1 MTASRATLFTAA
13 YGVVPGL
20 HRTRHALSPCL
31 LECSGMSATTASANS
46 LQTFSSLGALLRSCR
61 QAMGLTQA
69 AFGALL
75 DMDERAYRRWE
86 SRSGNVSESGLH
98 RLAEVLQLPLP
109 VLAAANLGLPS
120 RFNAGFWYAGES
132 PLDAALFEPERMLRD
147 TGADLGLVR
156 NLASPQFENEVIA
169 FQRRVFS
176 TGKYPAPALLRE
188 AAGRFPDLNWRVTDR
203 FGHACGHVA
212 SYVIAARD
220 YLALRETGWD
230 ERAIT
235 TQHLLQ
241 PDDVDCAPLVYVHS
255 LFSNTP
261 SVAAGNLRQLLQALH
276 ARRAA
281 GWAGALLAG
290 LTITHDLA
298 HACRCLGLSEVRSYA
313 DDQARYGTPDM
324 PRLFEGR
331 LSDLPLAP

>member
-1 MTASRATLFTAA
+1 
-13 YGVVPGL
+13 
-20 HRTRHALSPCL
+20 
-31 LECSGMSATTASANS
+31 MSATAAPANS
-46 LQTFSSLGALLRSCR
+46 LQTFSCLGELLRSCR

-75 DMDERAYRRWE
+75 EMDERAYRRWE
-86 SRSGNVSESGLH
+86 SQDGNVSEGGLH

-109 VLAAANLGLPS
+109 VLAAANLGLPA

-147 TGADLGLVR
+147 TGADQGLVR
-156 NLASPQFENEVIA
+156 NQTSPQFENEVVA
-169 FQRRVFS
+169 FQRRVFC
-176 TGKYPAPALLRE
+176 TGKYPPSALLRE
-188 AAGRFPDLNWRVTDR
+188 AAQRFPDLNWRVTDR

-220 YLALRETGWD
+220 YQALREMGWD
-230 ERAIT
+230 ERAVT
-235 TQHLLQ
+235 TGHLLQ
-241 PDDVDCAPLVYVHS
+241 PGDADSAPVVYVHS

-261 SVAAGNLRQLLQALH
+261 SVAAANLRQLLQALH

-281 GWAGALLAG
+281 GWDGALLAG

-298 HACRCLGLSEVRSYA
+298 HACRCLGMREVRSYQ
-313 DDQARYGTPDM
+313 DDQARYGTPDV

-331 LSDLPLAP
+331 LSDLPLPA

>member
-1 MTASRATLFTAA
+1 
-13 YGVVPGL
+13 
-20 HRTRHALSPCL
+20 
-31 LECSGMSATTASANS
+31 MSATRSS
-46 LQTFSSLGALLRSCR
+46 LQTFSSLGALLRTCR

-69 AFGALL
+69 AFSELL

-86 SRSGNVSESGLH
+86 SRGSAVSEGGLH

-109 VLAAANLGLPS
+109 VLAAANLGLPF

-132 PLDAALFEPERMLRD
+132 ALDAALFEPERMLRD
-147 TGADLGLVR
+147 TGAGLGLAR
-156 NLASPQFENEVIA
+156 NLASPQFENEVLA
-169 FQRRVFS
+169 FQRRVFC
-176 TGKYPAPALLRE
+176 TGKYPAAALLRE
-188 AAGRFPDLNWRVTDR
+188 AAERFPDLNWRLTDR

-212 SYVIAARD
+212 SYVIRAQD

-230 ERAIT
+230 ERAVT
-235 TQHLLQ
+235 AAHLLQ
-241 PDDVDCAPLVYVHS
+241 AGDADSAPVVYVHS

-261 SVAAGNLRQLLQALH
+261 SVAAANLRQLLQALH
-276 ARRAA
+276 ARRAT

-298 HACRCLGLSEVRSYA
+298 SACQALGMREVRCYGS
-313 DDQARYGTPDM
+313 DQARYGTPDA

-331 LSDLPLAP
+331 LSDLPLPT

>member
-1 MTASRATLFTAA
+1 
-13 YGVVPGL
+13 
-20 HRTRHALSPCL
+20 
-31 LECSGMSATTASANS
+31 MSATTAPAHR

-147 TGADLGLVR
+147 AGAGLGLVR

-169 FQRRVFS
+169 FQHRVFS
-176 TGKYPAPALLRE
+176 TGKYPSPALLRE

-212 SYVIAARD
+212 SYVIAAHG
-220 YLALRETGWD
+220 YQALRDMGWD

-235 TQHLLQ
+235 PQHLLNAC
-241 PDDVDCAPLVYVHS
+241 DADCAPVVYVHS

-261 SVAAGNLRQLLQALH
+261 SVAAANLRQLLKALH

-281 GWAGALLAG
+281 GWEGALLAG

-298 HACRCLGLSEVRSYA
+298 GACRWLGLREVRSYP
-313 DDQARYGTPDM
+313 DDQARYGTPDV

-331 LSDLPLAP
+331 LSDLPLPT

>member
-1 MTASRATLFTAA
+1 
-13 YGVVPGL
+13 
-20 HRTRHALSPCL
+20 
-31 LECSGMSATTASANS
+31 MSATTITSGSDDN

-86 SRSGNVSESGLH
+86 SRGSGVSENGLH

-147 TGADLGLVR
+147 TGAGLGLVR
-156 NLASPQFENEVIA
+156 NLASPQFEDEVRA
-169 FQRRVFS
+169 FQRRVFC

-188 AAGRFPDLNWRVTDR
+188 AANRFPDLNWRMTDR

-212 SYVIAARD
+212 SYVIAAPC
-220 YLALRETGWD
+220 YQALRDMGWD

-235 TQHLLQ
+235 LQHLLH
-241 PDDVDCAPLVYVHS
+241 PGDADCAPVVYVHS

-261 SVAAGNLRQLLQALH
+261 SVAAANLRQLLQALH

-281 GWAGALLAG
+281 GWGGALLAG

-298 HACRCLGLSEVRSYA
+298 VACCGLGMREVCSYA
-313 DDQARYGTPDM
+313 QDQARYGTPDM
-324 PRLFEGR
+324 PRLFEG
-331 LSDLPLAP
+331 LLKDLPLPG

>member
-1 MTASRATLFTAA
+1 
-13 YGVVPGL
+13 
-20 HRTRHALSPCL
+20 
-31 LECSGMSATTASANS
+31 MSATTIISGSDDN
-46 LQTFSSLGALLRSCR
+46 LQTFSTLGALLRTCR

-86 SRSGNVSESGLH
+86 SRGAGVSENGLH

-120 RFNAGFWYAGES
+120 RFNASFWYAGES

-156 NLASPQFENEVIA
+156 NLASPQFEDEVIA
-169 FQRRVFS
+169 FQRRVFC

-188 AAGRFPDLNWRVTDR
+188 AANRFPDLNWRMTDR

-212 SYVIAARD
+212 SYVIGAPCYR
-220 YLALRETGWD
+220 ALRESGWS
-230 ERAIT
+230 ESAIT
-235 TQHLLQ
+235 PRHLL
-241 PDDVDCAPLVYVHS
+241 PPSDPDCAPVIYVHS

-261 SVAAGNLRQLLQALH
+261 SVAAANLRQLLMALH

-281 GWAGALLAG
+281 GWGGALLAG

-298 HACRCLGLSEVRSYA
+298 AACYRLGMREVCSYPQ
-313 DDQARYGTPDM
+313 DHARYGTPDV
-324 PRLFEGR
+324 PRLFEG
-331 LSDLPLAP
+331 LLQDLPLPE

>member
-1 MTASRATLFTAA
+1 
-13 YGVVPGL
+13 
-20 HRTRHALSPCL
+20 
-31 LECSGMSATTASANS
+31 MSATTAPAHG
-46 LQTFSSLGALLRSCR
+46 LQTFASLGELLRSCR

-86 SRSGNVSESGLH
+86 GRGASISEGGLH

-120 RFNAGFWYAGES
+120 RFHAGFWYAGES

-147 TGADLGLVR
+147 TGAGQGLAR

-169 FQRRVFS
+169 FQQRVFT

-188 AAGRFPDLNWRVTDR
+188 AAARFPDLNWRLTDR
-203 FGHACGHVA
+203 FGHACGHAA
-212 SYVIAARD
+212 SYVIAAGD
-220 YLALRETGWD
+220 YQALRDTGWD

-235 TQHLLQ
+235 TAHLL
-241 PDDVDCAPLVYVHS
+241 PAEHDESAPVVYVHS

-261 SVAAGNLRQLLQALH
+261 SVAAANLRQLLQALH

-281 GWAGALLAG
+281 GWHGALRAG

-298 HACRCLGLSEVRSYA
+298 GACRWLGLREVRSYP
-313 DDQARYGTPDM
+313 DDQARYGTPDV

-331 LSDLPLAP
+331 LADLPLPA